1 MNYYKDPYET
11 TRMTHGK
18 SKKVFL
24 SWLSWCSSRTDG
36 TDLVYTTGSTGLSLG
51 NSDREYFVPS
61 ISRGVV
67 QMSPPPSITSRGP
80 GFKKKQ

>member
-1 MNYYKDPYET
+1 ME
-11 TRMTHGK
+11 

-36 TDLVYTTGSTGLSLG
+36 TDLVYTTGSTGVSQG

-61 ISRGVV
+61 NFPRCGTDEPPIINHKQGSRV
-67 QMSPPPSITSRGP
+67 
-80 GFKKKQ
+80 